1 MTASEI
7 RKEAREKLTGK
18 WGKVAF
24 QVFIYG
30 IITYLIAKI
39 LSFFPL
45 IDSIV
50 SLIISAPLSYGLLL
64 SIFKIIDAEENDFSY
79 VAFLSNGFTYF
90 GKSWSIL
97 FHILL
102 KLFIPILLYIAS
114 IVLYVMANLQ
124 FNQALLSLST
134 ILGFASSIYL
144 VIKELSYCLAF
155 YISYETPAITAKEAV
170 EKSGEL
176 MRGKVWSFFCL
187 NLSFIG
193 WAILCVFTFGIGLLW
208 LFPYIMTADIC
219 FYRNLTGEIT
229 TEK

>member
-7 RKEAREKLTGK
+7 RKEAREKLAGK

-24 QVFIYG
+24 QVFIYAV
-30 IITYLIAKI
+30 ITYLIAKV

-45 IDSIV
+45 INSIV

-64 SIFKIIDAEENDFSY
+64 SIFKIIDAEESDFSY
-79 VAFLSNGFTYF
+79 VSFLSNGFTYF
-90 GKSWSIL
+90 GKVWGIL
-97 FHILL
+97 FYIFL
-102 KLFIPILLYIAS
+102 KLFIPLLLYIAS
-114 IVLYVMANLQ
+114 MVLYVIANFQ
-124 FNQALLSLST
+124 FNQALLSLSSV
-134 ILGFASSIYL
+134 LGIASSIYL

-155 YISYETPAITAKEAV
+155 YISYEMPAMTAKEAV

-176 MRGKVWSFFCL
+176 MRGNVWSFFCL

-219 FYRNLTGEIT
+219 FYRNLSGEIIP
-229 TEK
+229 EE

>member
-7 RKEAREKLTGK
+7 RKEAREKLAGK

-24 QVFIYG
+24 QVFIYAV
-30 IITYLIAKI
+30 ITYLIAKV

-45 IDSIV
+45 INSIV

-64 SIFKIIDAEENDFSY
+64 SIFKIIDAEESDFSY
-79 VAFLSNGFTYF
+79 VSFLSNGFTYF
-90 GKSWSIL
+90 GKVWGIL
-97 FHILL
+97 FHIFL
-102 KLFIPILLYIAS
+102 KLFIPLLLYIAS
-114 IVLYVMANLQ
+114 MVLYVIANFQ
-124 FNQALLSLST
+124 FNQALLSLSSV
-134 ILGFASSIYL
+134 LGIASSIYL

-155 YISYETPAITAKEAV
+155 YISYEMPAMTAKEAV

-176 MRGKVWSFFCL
+176 MRGNVWSFFCL

-219 FYRNLTGEIT
+219 FYRNLSGEIIP
-229 TEK
+229 EE